1 MNTSSGTNYVPI
13 FQSKSWDDEMKAVA
27 ATKSKNKKT
36 TGNRRSKKRVVRRTT
51 SSGRL
56 TVQTKQ
62 LKKHNNVG
70 SPISRKK
77 APPALLRKGWISPEA
92 RKHGAGRVS
101 PMLTDR
107 ALTSGELIKE
117 QCSPK
122 EHWDYLIGTRFPLLG
137 KTISFRTAFMDDDD
151 GAMSPLAEH
160 TVAEQHDDDD
170 DDDGS
175 ADSVDPTL
183 RFHKVSFFGLTFKFN
198 SKKFYQEMVDVPLD
212 D

>member
-13 FQSKSWDDEMKAVA
+13 FQSKSWDEEMKAVA

-36 TGNRRSKKRVVRRTT
+36 TGYRRSKKRVVRRAT

-62 LKKHNNVG
+62 LKKSNNVG
-70 SPISRKK
+70 SPTSRKK

-92 RKHGAGRVS
+92 RAHGAGRVS
-101 PMLTDR
+101 PPLTDR

-122 EHWDYLIGTRFPLLG
+122 DHWDYLIGTKKFPLLG

-151 GAMSPLAEH
+151 PAMSPLADH
-160 TVAEQHDDDD
+160 AADGQH

-183 RFHKVSFFGLTFKFN
+183 RFHKVSLFGLTFKFN
-198 SKKFYQEMVDVPLD
+198 TKKFYQEMVDVPLD